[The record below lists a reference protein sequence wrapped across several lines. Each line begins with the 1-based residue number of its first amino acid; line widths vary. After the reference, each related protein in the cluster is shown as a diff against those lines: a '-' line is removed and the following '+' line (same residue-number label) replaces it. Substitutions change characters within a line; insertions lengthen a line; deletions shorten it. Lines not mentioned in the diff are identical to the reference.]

1 MEEVRTKETEGERSM
16 KMRIRM
22 HWLVGAAL
30 FAVIAGDRLLA
41 AGEEPLVEK
50 YVLAMG

>member
-1 MEEVRTKETEGERSM
+1 M

-22 HWLVGAAL
+22 HWLLGAAL
-30 FAVIAGDRLLA
+30 FAVIAGGPTPS

-50 YVLAMG
+50 YVLGNGMTS